1 MVTANVSA
9 RIAVRMVAGKEAEG
23 TVSSQLEE
31 QNWRYSWFSK
41 NEKGI
46 TGAVVD

>member
-1 MVTANVSA
+1 MTANVSA
-9 RIAVRMVAGKEAEG
+9 RIAVRMAAGKEAEG
-23 TVSSQLEE
+23 AESSQLEE

-46 TGAVVD
+46 TGAVVN